1 MRKLFLYPMFLAG
14 ALCVACDPVENTYH
28 NTTIYHPGNGMS
40 VLYADQTKDSL
51 SLISF
56 DSYSITVHGDW
67 IHLKDQDLSYNV
79 PSGSYVEGSIYI
91 DVDPNT
97 TGKQRDAYLT
107 LTAYGNE
114 LTAYYRQVPYMNI
127 SRPAMNQ
134 DGEYR
139 REVKFDSEKDSV
151 EFRAYGNWTLAF
163 DGEKP
168 DWIDWQEEAV
178 TSGDPG
184 SRKVVY
190 TLKKN
195 ETLDSR
201 TAKLVLTSNGVT
213 SDITVVQQNQRD

>member
-1 MRKLFLYPMFLAG
+1 
-14 ALCVACDPVENTYH
+14 
-28 NTTIYHPGNGMS
+28 MS

-97 TGKQRDAYLT
+97 TGEQRDAYLT

-168 DWIDWQEEAV
+168 DWIDWQEGAV
-178 TSGDPG
+178 TSGEPG

-213 SDITVVQQNQRD
+213 SDITVVQQNQRE